1 MSEQSPEQKK
11 VLVVDDNAINRRLAI
26 AFLSRLGLQAQ
37 EAEDGP
43 TALERLRAG
52 SFDIVL
58 LDISMPGMSG
68 EEVLAVLRADT
79 RFSGLPVI
87 AYTAHALPDEKQ
99 RLLDAGFDELLI
111 KPITFKAVEDALV
124 ACFSKSVG

>member
-11 VLVVDDNAINRRLAI
+11 VLVVDDNAINRRLAV
-26 AFLSRLGLQAQ
+26 AFLTRLGLQTQ
-37 EAEDGP
+37 EAADGP
-43 TALERLRAG
+43 TALERLNSG
-52 SFDIVL
+52 SFDVVL

-68 EEVLAVLRADT
+68 EEVLAVLRADPHL
-79 RFSGLPVI
+79 SGLPVI

-111 KPITFKAVEDALV
+111 KPITFKAVEDALA
-124 ACFSKSVG
+124 ACFSR

>member
-11 VLVVDDNAINRRLAI
+11 VLVVDDNAINRRLAV
-26 AFLSRLGLQAQ
+26 AFLNRLGLQAQ
-37 EAEDGP
+37 EAADGP
-43 TALERLRAG
+43 MALERLAAG
-52 SFDIVL
+52 AFDIVL

-68 EEVLAVLRADT
+68 EEVLAVLRADP

-111 KPITFKAVEDALV
+111 KPITFKAVEDALA
-124 ACFSKSVG
+124 ACFNR

>member
-11 VLVVDDNAINRRLAI
+11 VLVVDDNAINRRLAV
-26 AFLSRLGLQAQ
+26 AFLTRLGLQTQ
-37 EAEDGP
+37 EAADGP
-43 TALERLRAG
+43 MALERLNSG
-52 SFDIVL
+52 SFDVVL

-68 EEVLAVLRADT
+68 EEVLAVLRADP
-79 RFSGLPVI
+79 RLSGLPVI

-111 KPITFKAVEDALV
+111 KPITFKAVEDALA
-124 ACFSKSVG
+124 ACFSR